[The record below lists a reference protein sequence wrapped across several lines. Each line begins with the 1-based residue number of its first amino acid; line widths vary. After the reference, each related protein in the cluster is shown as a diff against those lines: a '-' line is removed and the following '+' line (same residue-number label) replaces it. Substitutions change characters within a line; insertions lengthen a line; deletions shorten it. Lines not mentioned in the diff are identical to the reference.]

1 MVQALRQLFPEQVP
15 LATPDGVVVWSL
27 GVVSTQ
33 VQVPNLASWVMETAE
48 AEATRAM
55 RVANFIFNLLLY

>member
-1 MVQALRQLFPEQVP
+1 MVHALRQLVPEQVP
-15 LATPDGVVVWSL
+15 LATEDGVVVWSL
-27 GVVSTQ
+27 GVSETQ
-33 VQVPNLASWVMETAE
+33 AQVPNLADLVMETAE

>member
-1 MVQALRQLFPEQVP
+1 MVQALRQLVPEQVP

-33 VQVPNLASWVMETAE
+33 AQVPNLASWVMETAV